1 MMANAE
7 QLLDLP
13 LEEVIGDRFGRYS
26 KYIIQDRALPDA
38 RDGLKPVQR
47 RILYAMH
54 KEGNTADKAFR
65 KSAKTVGNV
74 IGNYHPHGDSSVYEA
89 MVRLSQDWKMRNVL
103 IEMHGNNGS
112 IDGDPPAAM
121 RYTEAR
127 LSKISAELLRDIDKQ
142 TVDFIPNFDDTEEE
156 PVVLPARFPNLLTNG
171 STGISAG
178 YATDIP
184 PHNLGEVIDGA
195 IFRMQN
201 PSCTIDELMNIIKG
215 PDFPTGGIIQ
225 GIEGIK
231 KSYETGKGK
240 IIVRGK
246 ADIEAIRGGR
256 EQIVIT
262 EIPFEVN
269 KANLVKKIDE
279 FRLDR
284 KVEGISE
291 VRDETDRTGLRIV
304 IELKKEAD
312 STGILN
318 YLYKNTDLQI
328 TYNFN
333 MVAIHNRRPKL
344 MSLADLLDA
353 YIDHQKDVVTK
364 RSQYDLKKAKERQHI
379 VEGLI
384 RALSIL
390 DEVIATIRASKDKRD
405 AKVNLIKQFQF
416 TEPQSEAIVSLQ
428 LYRLTNTDITQLQ
441 EEAAE
446 LDKVISELTEILAD
460 EKKLQRVIINELKEI
475 KKKYAEERKSQ
486 IEEKIEE
493 LKIGLEVLISSED
506 VVVTATKEGYLKRTS
521 LRSYAAS
528 NGEDYGMKDTDK
540 LIASYEMNTM
550 DVLLIFTNKGNYLYC
565 PIHLLPD
572 IRWKDVGQHVS
583 TIIPIDR
590 SEQIVSVIPVKDFH
604 TTNYLLFFTKNGM
617 VKKTQLSLY
626 QAQRYTKPLIAIHL
640 KDDDELLSVQLS
652 DGTKEIFLSSYL
664 GYGLRFNE
672 EEVNPIGVRAAGVKG
687 MNLKDGDFVTG
698 GAIIDDPKH
707 QSIVIAT
714 QRGAVKRMAIDEFET
729 MTRAKRG
736 LVMVR
741 ELKAHPHRIAGFVL
755 AHEQDTVVITSE
767 KNMTEKISVN
777 ELRMNDRYS
786 NGSFFMD
793 ESESGKVIGIGKLL
807 MEPVKLT
814 INASE
819 ASSKQ

>member
-1 MMANAE
+1 MANVE

-201 PSCTIDELMNIIKG
+201 PSCMIDELMNIIKG

-256 EQIVIT
+256 EQIVVT

-284 KVEGISE
+284 KIEGISE

-405 AKVNLIKQFQF
+405 AKNNLIKQFQF

-460 EKKLQRVIINELKEI
+460 EKKLQSVIINELKEI

-604 TTNYLLFFTKNGM
+604 TMKYLLFFTKNGM
-617 VKKTQLSLY
+617 VKKSQLSLY

-664 GYGLRFNE
+664 GYGLRFKE

-698 GAIIDDPKH
+698 GAVIDDPKN

-714 QRGAVKRMAIDEFET
+714 QRGAVKRMAIDEFEI

-741 ELKAHPHRIAGFVL
+741 ELKAHPHRIAGFLL
-755 AHEQDTVVITSE
+755 ANEQDTVVITSE
-767 KNMTEKISVN
+767 KQMTEKINVN